1 MSARRSKRRWLYE
14 IQWLGDPRIT
24 WESSDDLA
32 DAGVEVQQQMAEAR
46 ERFAAKYRRRDV
58 THGSSE
64 LQSSSSSSD
73 EDVPDPFQDDVEPN
87 TILGDSEPP
96 ADASDADVVPP
107 PVQPPTM
114 SLHERRNL
122 HQELRPVDQPL
133 TERELRRR
141 RRAGHRQ
148 RSLMSADGS
157 VTMDVLISLHG
168 KARQMLQDTLLLF
181 TPSLL
186 S

>member
-1 MSARRSKRRWLYE
+1 
-14 IQWLGDPRIT
+14 
-24 WESSDDLA
+24 
-32 DAGVEVQQQMAEAR
+32 
-46 ERFAAKYRRRDV
+46 
-58 THGSSE
+58 
-64 LQSSSSSSD
+64 
-73 EDVPDPFQDDVEPN
+73 
-87 TILGDSEPP
+87 
-96 ADASDADVVPP
+96 
-107 PVQPPTM
+107 M

-168 KARQMLQDTLLLF
+168 KARQMLHDTLLLF